1 MKNNSIIKLRKKL
14 DLLDNKFLNLIKKR
28 SILVDKI
35 LKQKTS
41 KNQIINRK
49 RIKTI
54 LKNIRRKSLIK
65 KIDKN
70 LTKRI
75 WKAIIKGTINYE
87 FKNFKKK
94 NDLEVHIGDTTY
106 VIEVKSEK
114 QKLKDKKYK
123 ADELNIDGFTM
134 KRFLMIIVLGLKYK
148 SFH

>member
-14 DLLDNKFLNLIKKR
+14 DLLDNKFLNLIKRR

-41 KNQIINRK
+41 KNQIIDRK

-54 LKNIRRKSLIK
+54 LKNIRKKSLIK

-75 WKAIIKGTINYE
+75 WKAIIEESINYE

-94 NDLEVHIGDTTY
+94 
-106 VIEVKSEK
+106 K
-114 QKLKDKKYK
+114 
-123 ADELNIDGFTM
+123 
-134 KRFLMIIVLGLKYK
+134 
-148 SFH
+148 